1 MKRIAVLVL
10 CLLIFAASYT
20 ISFAD
25 AELPSEWPGMTSEEK
40 IEHCNHVL
48 MEYIAESEFH
58 QKVTVSYSQ
67 EYYLLVHDTLIQEFS
82 DKYDIAFKKK
92 TRINEE
98 FLLFDFDENDFVLM
112 YKREYG
118 RHYGK
123 FTGTE
128 KGDWTLLKNEDP
140 FIDGFTVRNIKGKL
154 YYISEKEK
162 NDSKYVKCEM
172 EEPLKYLFN

>member
-1 MKRIAVLVL
+1 MKKIVAFVLFVLLFTTCIIA
-10 CLLIFAASYT
+10 
-20 ISFAD
+20 FAD
-25 AELPSEWPGMTSEEK
+25 VELPPEWTEMTSEEK

-58 QKVTVSYSQ
+58 QKVAVSYSQ
-67 EYYLLVHDTLIQEFS
+67 EYYLLVQNTIIQEFS
-82 DKYDIAFKKK
+82 DKYDIAFRKK

-112 YKREYG
+112 YKSKHG

-123 FTGTE
+123 YTGTE
-128 KGDWTLLKNEDP
+128 KGDWTLLENEDP

-154 YYISEKEK
+154 YYISDK
-162 NDSKYVKCEM
+162 SKSDAGYVKCEM
-172 EEPLKYLFN
+172 EEPLKYLFK